1 VEVVITLFKYV
12 TKRAKLLAYTLL
24 LLTFCSPAL
33 GESPY
38 SWYVFNIP
46 PFGSES
52 KGGIGY
58 DLVNAYF
65 EAGLKNKI
73 VIANPARWAID
84 MTDPN
89 NTSFCTSGSWKLPN
103 TDHRIYSD
111 SILNTVDYG
120 VAVRPALYQKLS
132 NNGQTRIVSIV
143 DVINSTRSGG
153 QMLVLKGRPVFGEMG
168 RIIENSKQRDGNHIG
183 YMTGSEGP
191 ISMLKMASI
200 SNRNVDSVL
209 IFPEEFP
216 IFSAAQP
223 NHPLKYL
230 TLSEGSNFAPIR
242 ASCPDTKEGRMII
255 SKINKLLNNGLRTV
269 AFNLFQQ
276 VLPNIKEIRQQAV
289 LNQICIKDNS
299 CKDPLI
305 AE

>member
-1 VEVVITLFKYV
+1 LI
-12 TKRAKLLAYTLL
+12 KRIKIRRRLSVCTLL
-24 LLTFCSPAL
+24 LLIFCSPAL

-65 EAGLKNKI
+65 EAGFKNKI
-73 VIANPARWAID
+73 VVANPARWAID
-84 MTDPN
+84 MMDPSN
-89 NTSFCTSGSWKLPN
+89 ITFCTSGSWKLPN
-103 TDHRIYSD
+103 TSHRVYSD

-120 VAVRPALYQKLS
+120 VAVRPELYKKLS
-132 NNGQTRIVSIV
+132 NNGQTRIVSLQ
-143 DVINSTRSGG
+143 DVINSTKSGR
-153 QMLVLKGRPVFGEMG
+153 QMLILKGRPVFGGMG
-168 RIIENSKQRDGNHIG
+168 RMIEKSRHEKATNID

-200 SNRNVDSVL
+200 PNRSVDSVL

-216 IFSAAQP
+216 IFTKAQP
-223 NHPLKYL
+223 DHPLRYL
-230 TLSEGSNFAPIR
+230 MLSEGSNFAPIR

-255 SKINKLLNNGLRTV
+255 SEINKLLNNGLRTL
-269 AFNLFQQ
+269 AFNLFQD
-276 VLPNIKEIRQQAV
+276 VLPNIKEIREQAV
-289 LNQICIKDNS
+289 LNQLCIKDNS
-299 CKDPLI
+299 CKDPLTDY
-305 AE
+305 

>member
-1 VEVVITLFKYV
+1 MQKRLSACVLLFLTL
-12 TKRAKLLAYTLL
+12 
-24 LLTFCSPAL
+24 CPPAL
-33 GESPY
+33 AETPY

-58 DLVNAYF
+58 DLVDAYS

-73 VIANPARWAID
+73 IVANPARWAID

-89 NTSFCTSGSWKLPN
+89 NNTFCTSGSWKLPN
-103 TDHRIYSD
+103 TSHRVYSD

-120 VAVRPALYQKLS
+120 VAVRPTLYKKLS

-143 DVINSTRSGG
+143 DVINSTKSGR
-153 QMLVLKGRPVFGEMG
+153 QMLVLNGRPVFGKMG
-168 RIIENSKQRDGNHIG
+168 RIIEKRRHEDGNNVA

-191 ISMLKMASI
+191 ISMLKMAAI
-200 SNRNVDSVL
+200 PNRNVDSVL

-216 IFSAAQP
+216 IFTKAQLG
-223 NHPLKYL
+223 HPLKYL
-230 TLSEGSNFAPIR
+230 MLSEGSNFAPIR
-242 ASCPDTKEGRMII
+242 ASCPDTEAGRMII
-255 SKINKLLNNGLRTV
+255 SEVNKLLNNGLRAI
-269 AFNLFQQ
+269 AFNLFKNA
-276 VLPNIKEIRQQAV
+276 LPNIKEIREQAV
-289 LNQICIKDNS
+289 FNQLCIKDNS

-305 AE
+305 AD